1 MTTQHLSE
9 KALARRWDISHRTLQ
24 RWRAEGN
31 GLPYVKIGGRVRYPL
46 DIIEAYEAEH
56 THEST
61 GKFTHPSNL
70 VEV

>member
-24 RWRAEGN
+24 RWRSEGN
-31 GLPYVKIGGRVRYPL
+31 GLQYVRIGGRIRYPL

-56 THEST
+56 TTEAGMQIT
-61 GKFTHPSNL
+61 QPTNMA
-70 VEV
+70 EV